1 MARTPL
7 IKIRRLELQKAAY
20 EVAYKFGFSG
30 MTVEKVARHAGLSK
44 GAVHH
49 YFDSKH
55 HLEEYATR
63 YAHGILGRAARE
75 KLKTAR
81 NASERVWAIVEANF
95 LPEILTPEFFR
106 LWFEVLDDKRLLYI
120 LDIFERRMR
129 TNLVFALKQLA
140 DPREASDIAYEIMNF
155 YDGFW
160 ALASIEPSITRKTAL
175 SQIAEF
181 IKDVVPRF
189 DLSVVKFDG

>member
-1 MARTPL
+1 
-7 IKIRRLELQKAAY
+7 
-20 EVAYKFGFSG
+20 
-30 MTVEKVARHAGLSK
+30 
-44 GAVHH
+44 
-49 YFDSKH
+49 
-55 HLEEYATR
+55 
-63 YAHGILGRAARE
+63 
-75 KLKTAR
+75 LKTAR
-81 NASERVWAIVEANF
+81 NASERVWAVVEANF

-129 TNLVFALKQLA
+129 TNLVLALKQLT
-140 DPREASDIAYEIMNF
+140 DPREAADIAYEIMNF